1 MILQIWPL
9 LLLLLS
15 LLLPV
20 ILPASLRC
28 FWQSMIVDPEEG
40 LEIPLFCLLLVFFVV
55 ILEFSLCLCLVEVGW
70 VLWVV

>member
-15 LLLPV
+15 LLLLV

-40 LEIPLFCLLLVFFVV
+40 LEILLFFLLLVFFEV
-55 ILEFSLCLCLVEVGW
+55 ILEFSLCLCLVEVG
-70 VLWVV
+70 

>member
-20 ILPASLRC
+20 LLPASLRC
-28 FWQSMIVDPEEG
+28 FWQSMIVDPEAG
-40 LEIPLFCLLLVFFVV
+40 LEIPLFCPLLIFFVV
-55 ILEFSLCLCLVEVGW
+55 VLEFSHCLCLVEVGW
-70 VLWVV
+70 VL

>member
-40 LEIPLFCLLLVFFVV
+40 LEILLFFLLLVFFEV
-55 ILEFSLCLCLVEVGW
+55 ILEFSLCLCLVEVG
-70 VLWVV
+70 